1 MVERFVEKRD
11 LSQPKTT
18 YGRRWFKLN
27 AVGVAKCNTETCKG
41 HLNYIKI
48 LVDLIL
54 LKVFPETII
63 QIWEV
68 RNMCFTCMA
77 FKYCKCPC
85 VSVHVCVIRV
95 CVYPFTFLYS
105 YTIGNSKVCF
115 WANGWCIKTELTHVT
130 FVASMSFEICFHLY
144 TRAHWKTDLPHN
156 HTESDARASVNGDK
170 LEKFN

>member
-1 MVERFVEKRD
+1 MVGEGTSTSDECVKKKERDQLQRNTISIEENSIVVERFVEKRD

-63 QIWEV
+63 QI
-68 RNMCFTCMA
+68 
-77 FKYCKCPC
+77 
-85 VSVHVCVIRV
+85 
-95 CVYPFTFLYS
+95 
-105 YTIGNSKVCF
+105 
-115 WANGWCIKTELTHVT
+115 
-130 FVASMSFEICFHLY
+130 
-144 TRAHWKTDLPHN
+144 
-156 HTESDARASVNGDK
+156 
-170 LEKFN
+170 